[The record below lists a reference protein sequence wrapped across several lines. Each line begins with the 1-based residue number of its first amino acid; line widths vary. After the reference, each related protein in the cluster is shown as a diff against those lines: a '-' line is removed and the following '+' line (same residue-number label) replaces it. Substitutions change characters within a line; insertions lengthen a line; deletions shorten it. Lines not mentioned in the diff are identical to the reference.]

1 MRGSPHAFHRM
12 DFYLQGIT
20 FMVPIGKN
28 LVAPS
33 LLAAIFM
40 AHTMPAMASVIGWGR
55 VNMEGAIVNAA
66 CAIESA
72 SRDQTIDMK
81 ILPVEQISRDGHGL
95 TRPFTLKL
103 VNCGLSGDNAANS
116 GRQHFRMIFDGNAE
130 GKSFGIVGN
139 ARGVALR
146 IADSIGKD
154 IYPGVPMSIENT
166 LTKDYRLNYS
176 MQLVAN
182 NQVLR
187 AGDYRSAIRF
197 KLDYY

>member
-1 MRGSPHAFHRM
+1 MA
-12 DFYLQGIT
+12 L
-20 FMVPIGKN
+20 IGKN
-28 LVAPS
+28 VVAPS
-33 LLAAIFM
+33 LLVAIFT
-40 AHTMPAMASVIGWGR
+40 AQAMPATASVIGWGR

-81 ILPVEQISRDGHGL
+81 TLPVEQITRDGHGL
-95 TRPFTLKL
+95 TRSFTLKL
-103 VNCGLSGDNAANS
+103 VNCGLSGDNSANS

-130 GKSFGIVGN
+130 GKNFGVIGD

-146 IADSIGKD
+146 IADSIGTD

-182 NQVLR
+182 SQVLR